1 MEAYLYWTG
10 LTLVASPLLL
20 ISGLVAQQVF
30 GLKLGEKVLFRWTL
44 TLTSIGLLAC
54 VLHAI
59 GMLYGSR
66 ESYHLELGQW
76 VALDE
81 LEIHFHFKF
90 LFDRLSLPFC
100 LFSWVLCWTVVV
112 FSHRYLH
119 RENGYERFFF
129 GYGLFVLGITLAS
142 LAGTVEVLFCGW
154 EMVGLSSALL
164 IAFFQERS
172 TPVRHGLR
180 VWSIYRF
187 ADAAFLVA
195 VLLLHHL
202 SGEGDF
208 EHMTGDSPWPITHS
222 VMAPE
227 TAFWVGLL
235 LLVAAAGKS
244 GLIPFSGW
252 LPRAME
258 GPTPSSAIF
267 YGALSVHLGAFLLL
281 RSHAILLASPALCM
295 ATVGLG
301 LATALLAGCI
311 ARVQP
316 DIKSSLAFASLTQV
330 GLIVAE
336 IGLGLEVFALIHII
350 GHGCLRTLQLLRAPT
365 LLHDYHTIEN
375 AIGHRPVTQSQKSF
389 GSMIPK
395 GLSDYLYALAH
406 DKGGLDRFLNFF
418 FVNPC
423 MGFFRWCDR
432 NEKRITTSLSVWVPS
447 QPDRSSRSAKLI
459 EPMEIES

>member
-10 LTLVASPLLL
+10 LTLVTSPLLL

-30 GLKLGEKVLFRWTL
+30 GLKLGEKALFRWTL

-54 VLHAI
+54 LLHAI

-227 TAFWVGLL
+227 T
-235 LLVAAAGKS
+235 
-244 GLIPFSGW
+244 P
-252 LPRAME
+252 
-258 GPTPSSAIF
+258 
-267 YGALSVHLGAFLLL
+267 
-281 RSHAILLASPALCM
+281 
-295 ATVGLG
+295 
-301 LATALLAGCI
+301 
-311 ARVQP
+311 
-316 DIKSSLAFASLTQV
+316 
-330 GLIVAE
+330 
-336 IGLGLEVFALIHII
+336 
-350 GHGCLRTLQLLRAPT
+350 
-365 LLHDYHTIEN
+365 
-375 AIGHRPVTQSQKSF
+375 
-389 GSMIPK
+389 
-395 GLSDYLYALAH
+395 
-406 DKGGLDRFLNFF
+406 
-418 FVNPC
+418 
-423 MGFFRWCDR
+423 
-432 NEKRITTSLSVWVPS
+432 
-447 QPDRSSRSAKLI
+447 
-459 EPMEIES
+459 